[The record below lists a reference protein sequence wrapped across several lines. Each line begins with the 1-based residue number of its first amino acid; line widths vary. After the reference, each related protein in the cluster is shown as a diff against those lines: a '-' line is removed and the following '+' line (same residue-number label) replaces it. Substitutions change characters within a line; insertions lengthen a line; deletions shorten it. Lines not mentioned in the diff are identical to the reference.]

1 MAKIIQDENLN
12 NPGTTT
18 YNEDGTSTFS
28 KTLKNPQGL
37 TIDEMIKAGNAGM
50 GTVASPQQNLAN
62 AVDMVSLTNKAG
74 QNVSVSKKDWE
85 TNPYY
90 KSSDWQ
96 MVPEKGA
103 GGIEGFLTDWMT
115 KKQDEIVAPTMS
127 DEKLRLEASRKA
139 QLSALDEQYAV
150 ELAKVQRM
158 NKDAGNALKARLLK
172 LGVSPSDSAWSN
184 AEVGQMERDA
194 AAEAKLRSE
203 YLSNKARVEADID
216 AKISNI
222 AMQENQMAFQAQVQ
236 NMNNWLTK
244 VGQGLDLFTIF
255 ENRNQA
261 EKDREQRAYGDLM
274 NYTSQMATLDQQK
287 QMQVAKTI
295 AENAQQGM
303 YNVADPETAKMLSD
317 MQSKYPDFL
326 NGILGVATEGLSN
339 RLLDKAQK
347 ELELKKTEAET
358 RAVERSNRGGGGGTQ
373 TTPKEEV
380 DPFQADIDY
389 ATDMIIRAENAGG
402 GSAETYWNMV
412 SKISESSGLSQSD
425 IDAIL
430 IGNINRRKGITSPQV
445 ESSEFISEQPYK
457 PEAWKNFNEIFGGSQ
472 MGKQSLG
479 AIKTSTPITIK

>member
-1 MAKIIQDENLN
+1 MAKIFQDGVTVDDQTGKILQVGKAADAVLPAVESMPKISPTPQASLA
-12 NPGTTT
+12 
-18 YNEDGTSTFS
+18 EAVTSIG
-28 KTLKNPQGL
+28 KK
-37 TIDEMIKAGNAGM
+37 D
-50 GTVASPQQNLAN
+50 TVP
-62 AVDMVSLTNKAG
+62 MVSLTNKAG
-74 QNVSVSKKDWE
+74 QTVSVSKQDFE

-90 KSSDWQ
+90 KGGEWTKTPVSTGEPSDIESILRA
-96 MVPEKGA
+96 MMEKN
-103 GGIEGFLTDWMT
+103 TD
-115 KKQDEIVAPTMS
+115 IVAPTMS
-127 DEKLRLEASRKA
+127 DEKTRLETSKKA
-139 QLSALDEQYAV
+139 QLSALDTQYAID
-150 ELAKVQRM
+150 LATTQKR
-158 NKDAGNALKARLLK
+158 NRDAGNALKARLLK

-203 YLSNKARVEADID
+203 YLSNKARIEADID

-222 AMQENQMAFQAQVQ
+222 AMQENQMAFQAQIQ
-236 NMNNWLTK
+236 NMNSWLAK

-347 ELELKKTEAET
+347 ELELKKTEAEI
-358 RAVERSNRGGGGGTQ
+358 RAVERSNRGGGGGTR

-479 AIKTSTPITIK
+479 TTKTSTPITIK